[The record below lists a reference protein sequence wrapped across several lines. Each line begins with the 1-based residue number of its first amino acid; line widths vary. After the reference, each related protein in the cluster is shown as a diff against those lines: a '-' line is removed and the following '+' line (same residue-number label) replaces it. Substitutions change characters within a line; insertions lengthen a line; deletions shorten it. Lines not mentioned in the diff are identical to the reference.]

1 MGKIGT
7 RDGWGLGSSREGWG
21 RRDRGERGVMVG
33 KSNLTIFLNCNTIL
47 DEFGV
52 DDDINMSDK

>member
-1 MGKIGT
+1 M
-7 RDGWGLGSSREGWG
+7 G

-47 DEFGV
+47 DEFCV
-52 DDDINMSDK
+52 DDDINVPDK